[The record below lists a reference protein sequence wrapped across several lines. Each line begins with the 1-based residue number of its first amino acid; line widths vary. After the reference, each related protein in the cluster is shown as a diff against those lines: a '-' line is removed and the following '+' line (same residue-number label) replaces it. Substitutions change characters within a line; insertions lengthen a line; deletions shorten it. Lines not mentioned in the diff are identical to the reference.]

1 MHCSPLISNIYL
13 QTWLFTCTLVLYFFG
28 VPFIFLIL
36 TCLFPPKSG
45 TLLWSFLSQF
55 SLLSVETS
63 SFIYFSLFL
72 RSVLSLH
79 FIMTFFEMC
88 IVMSFYFPHSFS
100 LHVFQHCLALPL
112 VPSHHWTT
120 HIVSLLRLI
129 FLLPASVR
137 SLSVQKFA
145 ILVCYLLA
153 YS

>member
-1 MHCSPLISNIYL
+1 MHCIPLNSK
-13 QTWLFTCTLVLYFFG
+13 YFFTDL
-28 VPFIFLIL
+28 VSHVYFSLIFFGGAIYIL
-36 TCLFPPKSG
+36 HMGMSVSSSN
-45 TLLWSFLSQF
+45 LLSFLSQF

-63 SFIYFSLFL
+63 SFIYFSLFS

-79 FIMTFFEMC
+79 FIMIFFEMC